1 MFRTDDTGV
10 YILPL
15 IPYMVGHYEI
25 SQHFQCAYAILGL
38 LGGLNEIIYLRASCS
53 AWYGLIRV

>member
-1 MFRTDDTGV
+1 M
-10 YILPL
+10 
-15 IPYMVGHYEI
+15 MGHYEI

-53 AWYGLIRV
+53 AWYGLIRVTTVRILE